1 MHTRYYF
8 NKYNINILFKTMAQ
22 CITSVGL
29 IVKSEEIQCNPLEQ
43 SGDAKCISAIK

>member
-1 MHTRYYF
+1 MYKGYF

-22 CITSVGL
+22 CIISVGS

-43 SGDAKCISAIK
+43 TGDPKCITAIK